1 MHHMVRG
8 GERDPPR
15 CAAHL
20 WVRSFAASVEVSV
33 TPREVGTG
41 EFGPMHEFVGDF
53 EEVPFG
59 GSRWYRVPFALWVLA
74 GDVQRRSRNGV
85 IDVRV
90 GYPPSLARFLGIRM
104 NDSVIP
110 VPDAFATRLP
120 HGLPQLHLD
129 ASAEMCLVTTAFP
142 WRRTGQHRDRG
153 VFVPVR

>member
-1 MHHMVRG
+1 
-8 GERDPPR
+8 
-15 CAAHL
+15 
-20 WVRSFAASVEVSV
+20 
-33 TPREVGTG
+33 
-41 EFGPMHEFVGDF
+41 
-53 EEVPFG
+53 
-59 GSRWYRVPFALWVLA
+59 WYRVPFALWVLA

-153 VFVPVR
+153 VFVPVRQSGDVVDKSIDAMCLEFPHIPFVEDQVQLVGPESQCRRDPIQCPQ

>member
-1 MHHMVRG
+1 
-8 GERDPPR
+8 
-15 CAAHL
+15 
-20 WVRSFAASVEVSV
+20 
-33 TPREVGTG
+33 G

-90 GYPPSLARFLGIRM
+90 GYPPSLTRFLGIRM
-104 NDSVIP
+104 SDSVIP

-153 VFVPVR
+153 VFVDRKSTRLNSSHVKNSYAVFCLQKTNHCLTHASQI